1 MNIPNQQIF
10 IDKYGENYCTRIAME
25 ECAEL
30 IQAINKMSRLN
41 RGYKD
46 YNSAKDN
53 LTEEMADVLICMEQL
68 KMIYDVADEDIQL
81 WVNQK
86 YKRALKRLE
95 E

>member
-81 WVNQK
+81 WVNHN